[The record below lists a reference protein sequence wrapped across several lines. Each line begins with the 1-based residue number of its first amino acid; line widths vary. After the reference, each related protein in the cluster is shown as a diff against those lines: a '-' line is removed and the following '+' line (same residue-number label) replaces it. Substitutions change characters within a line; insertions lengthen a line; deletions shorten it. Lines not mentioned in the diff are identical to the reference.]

1 MKRRGSLLSAVFL
14 ALPTLLAAQEPAFDR
29 GEFAARRGRL
39 FDQIGQGTAVV
50 FGSPAHPHSVRFRQT
65 PDFFYLTGI
74 EEPGSILVLDGR
86 TRRAVVLAPRRPQ
99 GPVSIDGPGVREHP
113 NAEAHYGVTLRDPEG
128 FWALMDSVAPGADT
142 LFLPLTPH
150 DELQLARFE
159 VLMRERAQQNH
170 PIWGGPTPV
179 ARAIERLRGMRA
191 QKPVADLS
199 PRLDRMRW
207 IKTPYEIERMRTA
220 GRVGAEGVKEA
231 MKGTRPGMHEYEL
244 EAAARYVY
252 VRAGMRG
259 DAFIPIVAS
268 GRNTLTLHYIENNRR
283 MEAGDLVYMDY
294 GADADYYTSDITRTW
309 PVSGRFT
316 PEQERMYRTVLE
328 ARNAIIAAMK
338 PGVRLSQLKDAAAA
352 VYERYGY
359 GENFRQ
365 FGRYVGHPV
374 GMSVHDVEPGR
385 PGADFVLEAGVV
397 YNVEPLL
404 HFPEKGVHLRLE
416 DSVLVTATGAENLT
430 AGVPVEIEE
439 IYALIRQRP
448 ISHRGT
454 EARR

>member
-1 MKRRGSLLSAVFL
+1 MPLRRSLLSS
-14 ALPTLLAAQEPAFDR
+14 ALLLVLPALVAAQEPAFDR

-39 FDQIGQGTAVV
+39 FDQIGRGAAVV
-50 FGSPAHPHSVRFRQT
+50 FGSPAHPHAVRFRQT

-86 TRRAVVLAPRRPQ
+86 TRRAVVLAPARSPGQ
-99 GPVSIDGPGVREHP
+99 VAMEGPGVREHP
-113 NAEAHYGVTLRDPEG
+113 NAEAHFGIALQPLER
-128 FWALMDSVAPGADT
+128 FWPLMDSVAAGADT
-142 LFLPLTPH
+142 LFLPITPH

-159 VLMRERAQQNH
+159 VMMRNRAEQSH
-170 PIWGGPTPV
+170 PVYGGPTPV
-179 ARAIERLRGMRA
+179 ARAIERIRGIRPQA
-191 QKPVADLS
+191 PVADLS
-199 PRLDRMRW
+199 PRLDRLRW
-207 IKTPYEIERMRTA
+207 VKTPYEIQRMRTA
-220 GRVGAEGVKEA
+220 GRIGAEGVREA
-231 MKGTRPGMHEYEL
+231 MKGTRPGMHEYEV
-244 EAAARYVY
+244 EAAARSHY
-252 VRAGMRG
+252 VRSGARG

-268 GRNTLTLHYIENNRR
+268 GRNTLILHYTDNDRR

-294 GADADYYTSDITRTW
+294 GADAEYYTSDVTRTW

-328 ARNAIIAAMK
+328 ARDAIIAAMK

-359 GENFRQ
+359 GEQFRQ

-374 GMSVHDVEPGR
+374 GMSVHDVQPGQ

-404 HFPEKGVHLRLE
+404 HLPDKGVHVRLE
-416 DSVLVTATGAENLT
+416 DSVLVTPTGAENLT
-430 AGVPVEIEE
+430 AAAPVGIEE
-439 IYALIRQRP
+439 IYALIRQR
-448 ISHRGT
+448 
-454 EARR
+454 